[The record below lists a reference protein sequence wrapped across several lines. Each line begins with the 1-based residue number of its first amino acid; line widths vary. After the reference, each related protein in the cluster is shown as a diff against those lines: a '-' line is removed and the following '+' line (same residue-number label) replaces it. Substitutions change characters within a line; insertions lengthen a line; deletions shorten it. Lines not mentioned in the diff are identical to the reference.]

1 MIEEHNKIIE
11 EKGLFE
17 EDYEFNWFRV
27 DKNFHKCFLFIL
39 CWFIWSYVLFTCW
52 YCMGGILEFFY
63 WLLVGL
69 ELGQNNMEVL
79 IVDNWA
85 TIPLT

>member
-27 DKNFHKCFLFIL
+27 DKNFHKCF
-39 CWFIWSYVLFTCW
+39 
-52 YCMGGILEFFY
+52 
-63 WLLVGL
+63 
-69 ELGQNNMEVL
+69 
-79 IVDNWA
+79 
-85 TIPLT
+85 